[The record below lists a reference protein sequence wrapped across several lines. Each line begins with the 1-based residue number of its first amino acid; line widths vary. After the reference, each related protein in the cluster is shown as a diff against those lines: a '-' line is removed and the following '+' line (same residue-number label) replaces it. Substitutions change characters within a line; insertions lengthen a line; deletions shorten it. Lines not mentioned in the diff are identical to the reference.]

1 MRCGQ
6 QMWKFTDVYWR
17 NVMETKHEMR
27 KALKNAILLAP
38 VKTWSAVKKVWPVA
52 KLQQRLSPWVFSQL
66 NVCILYF
73 PGKNPSGAT
82 SLSLCRFGS
91 TIGERRNGK
100 TVLSNKITRNRIVL
114 HNSNSQIKPLG
125 RRPYNGL
132 VNIQDG
138 HGSSLKVYDD
148 SAVSESGGHCRA
160 FRMTC
165 KVANAT

>member
-1 MRCGQ
+1 MRYCLHPSKLGQ
-6 QMWKFTDVYWR
+6 PSRKSGQWLNCSSVY
-17 NVMETKHEMR
+17 
-27 KALKNAILLAP
+27 P
-38 VKTWSAVKKVWPVA
+38 
-52 KLQQRLSPWVFSQL
+52 PWVYSQL

-114 HNSNSQIKPLG
+114 HNSNSPRKPLG
-125 RRPYNGL
+125 RRPCNGL

-148 SAVSESGGHCRA
+148 SAVSESGGLCRA

-165 KVANAT
+165 KVANATCLHGAGFVKCV